1 MIMITLNNIE
11 VGKKFAQPLYSINY
25 TIDDV
30 ENGQRYVILP
40 PGIPT
45 RSQVI
50 NAVITEEYPLDKMEA
65 VINNYLLDPTD
76 EDAKAEMD
84 AMQDFRKAAKKFAD
98 EVIEEINK

>member
-1 MIMITLNNIE
+1 MENIQLKDIVIT
-11 VGKKFAQPLYSINY
+11 KKYAQPQYNIAYITRDNY
-25 TIDDV
+25 
-30 ENGQRYVILP
+30 RYVTLP

-45 RSQVI
+45 RSDVI

-65 VINNYLLDPTD
+65 VINNYLLDPED
-76 EDAKAEMD
+76 EEAKAEMD